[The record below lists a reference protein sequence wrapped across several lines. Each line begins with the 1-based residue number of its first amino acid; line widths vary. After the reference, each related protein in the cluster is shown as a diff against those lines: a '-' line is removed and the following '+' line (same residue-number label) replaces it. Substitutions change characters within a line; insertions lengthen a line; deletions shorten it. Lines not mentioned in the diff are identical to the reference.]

1 MGKSQEAREDM
12 GNSKQFGMGKTGH
25 ETRVTESDHR
35 SQQPQKENFKLSKV
49 PNSEYPKEVISLLG
63 DSD

>member
-1 MGKSQEAREDM
+1 MGKSPGAREDM

-25 ETRVTESDHR
+25 ESRVMEGDQR

-49 PNSEYPKEVISLLG
+49 PNSEHPKEVMSILG

>member
-1 MGKSQEAREDM
+1 M

-35 SQQPQKENFKLSKV
+35 SQQPQKENFKFSKV